1 MLKTTSLRNKII
13 LYISSVAIVFL
24 AAGIY
29 PNLKADFR
37 IQYENVTA
45 KANALADEIGY
56 AFEVLTIHE
65 DDYSLRRVVEQTAT
79 IELVEEVGIT
89 DREGRYLV
97 HNRQGRIGE
106 SMAHPLLARV
116 IEEERRHVSVEA
128 DKLVVIQPLHG
139 EAYLARYRS
148 DVIGS
153 IVIVMDLAPFNARM
167 RQRALVI
174 SLATIAFVALLGLC
188 LGVVVNQLIIRPVG
202 ALSVATKQL
211 TDGDWNARVAHKRKD
226 EIGDL
231 AFSFNFMAGAVAER
245 EERLRIQKEEI
256 QKANDELERRVAER
270 TVELVQTAEQLR
282 RELVL
287 RKRTEASLRE
297 SEERLSVT
305 LSSIGD
311 AVIATGVAGEVT
323 LMNPVAEQL
332 TGWTRT
338 EAYGRDSQEIFNIIN
353 EETGIRVES
362 PVEKVLRRGIVVGL
376 ANHTILISKNGVKIP
391 IDDSGAPIR
400 DDKGNV
406 LGVVLIF
413 RDVTE
418 KRRSRK
424 ALKEYSERLEEMVAS
439 RTKELRDA
447 QKELVRKE
455 RLAALG
461 QLTATVAH
469 EIRNPLGTVRTSIF
483 SLSENIERNE
493 KKRVDRALL
502 LAERNILR
510 CDRIITELLD
520 FTRQKNLKKRPVKI
534 DSWLEHLLAE
544 QTIPEEIEYK
554 LALDSGVSVPVDTE
568 YLRRAVVNVIAN
580 ALQALEEKGGTEMG
594 MTVRTTIAGERI
606 EIGVADTG
614 PGISDDIREKIFEP
628 LFSTKSIGVGLGLS
642 IVEDI
647 MAEHDGG
654 VEIESEPG
662 KGTEVVLWLPVAK
675 QRPAT
680 NPIDD
685 TIVK

>member
-1 MLKTTSLRNKII
+1 MLKMTSLRSKII
-13 LYISSVAIVFL
+13 LYISTVAIVFL

-29 PNLKADFR
+29 ANLKADSR

-65 DDYSLRRVVEQTAT
+65 DEYSLQRVVEQTAT

-97 HNRQGRIGE
+97 HNRRGYIGD
-106 SMAHPLLARV
+106 SLAHPLLARV

-167 RQRALVI
+167 RQRALII
-174 SLATIAFVALLGLC
+174 SLSTIAFVALLGLC
-188 LGVVVNQLIIRPVG
+188 LGVVVNHLIIRPVG

-211 TDGDWNARVAHKRKD
+211 TDGNWDTKVDHKRTD

-231 AFSFNFMAGAVAER
+231 AFSFNFMARAVMER

-256 QKANDELERRVAER
+256 QQANDELERRVEER
-270 TVELVQTAEQLR
+270 TAELVQTAEQLR
-282 RELVL
+282 RELFL

-297 SEERLSVT
+297 SEERLAVT

-311 AVIATGVAGEVT
+311 AVIATGVEGDVA

-332 TGWTRT
+332 TGWTRA
-338 EAYGRDSQEIFNIIN
+338 EAYGRDSQAVFNIVN
-353 EETGIRVES
+353 EKTGRRVES
-362 PVEKVLRRGIVVGL
+362 PVEKILRLGTIVGL
-376 ANHTILISKNGVKIP
+376 ANHTILISKNGMKIP

-400 DDKGNV
+400 DDKGNL

-418 KRRSRK
+418 RRKNQK

-447 QKELVRKE
+447 QKELVRQE
-455 RLAALG
+455 RLAVLG

-483 SLSENIERNE
+483 SLSENIKRNE
-493 KKRVDRALL
+493 KKRVDRAIL

-510 CDRIITELLD
+510 CDGIITELLD
-520 FTRQKNLKKRPVKI
+520 FTRQKILKKRPIEI
-534 DSWLEHLLAE
+534 DPWLENLLA
-544 QTIPEEIEYK
+544 QQIIPEQIEYK
-554 LALDSGVSVPVDTE
+554 LALDSRVLVPVDTE
-568 YLRRAVVNVIAN
+568 YLRRAVVNVIDN
-580 ALQALEEKGGTEMG
+580 AIQALEEKGGASMG
-594 MTVRTTIAGERI
+594 LTVRTTIAGERI

-614 PGISDDIREKIFEP
+614 PGIPDDIREKIFEP

-647 MAEHDGG
+647 MAEHRGG
-654 VEIESEPG
+654 VDIASEPG
-662 KGTEVVLWLPVAK
+662 KGTEVVLWLPLEE
-675 QRPAT
+675 QRPVM
-680 NPIDD
+680 NPVDD
-685 TIVK
+685 TL

>member
-1 MLKTTSLRNKII
+1 MLKMTSLRSKII
-13 LYISSVAIVFL
+13 LYISTVAIVFL

-29 PNLKADFR
+29 ANLKADSR

-65 DDYSLRRVVEQTAT
+65 DEYSLQRVVEQTAT

-97 HNRQGRIGE
+97 HNRRGYIGD
-106 SMAHPLLARV
+106 SLAHPLLARV

-167 RQRALVI
+167 RQRALII
-174 SLATIAFVALLGLC
+174 SLSTIAFVALLGLC
-188 LGVVVNQLIIRPVG
+188 LGVVVNHLIIRPVG

-211 TDGDWNARVAHKRKD
+211 TDGNWDAKVDHKRTD

-231 AFSFNFMAGAVAER
+231 AFSFNFMARAVMER

-256 QKANDELERRVAER
+256 QQANDELERRVEER
-270 TVELVQTAEQLR
+270 TAELVQTAEQLR
-282 RELVL
+282 RELFL

-297 SEERLSVT
+297 SEERLAVT

-311 AVIATGVAGEVT
+311 AVIATGVEGDVA

-332 TGWTRT
+332 TGWTRA
-338 EAYGRDSQEIFNIIN
+338 EAYGRDSQAVFNIVN
-353 EETGIRVES
+353 EKTGRRVES
-362 PVEKVLRRGIVVGL
+362 PVEKILRLGTIVGL
-376 ANHTILISKNGVKIP
+376 ANHTILISKNGMKIP

-400 DDKGNV
+400 DDKGNL

-418 KRRSRK
+418 RRKNQK

-447 QKELVRKE
+447 QKELVRQE
-455 RLAALG
+455 RLAVLG

-483 SLSENIERNE
+483 SLSENIKRNE
-493 KKRVDRALL
+493 KKRVDRAIL

-510 CDRIITELLD
+510 CDGIITELLD
-520 FTRQKNLKKRPVKI
+520 FTRQKNLKKRPIEI
-534 DSWLEHLLAE
+534 DPWLENLLA
-544 QTIPEEIEYK
+544 QQIIPEQIEYK
-554 LALDSGVSVPVDTE
+554 LALDSRVLVPVDTE
-568 YLRRAVVNVIAN
+568 YLRRAVVNVIDN
-580 ALQALEEKGGTEMG
+580 AIQALEEKGGASMG
-594 MTVRTTIAGERI
+594 LTVRTTIAGERI

-614 PGISDDIREKIFEP
+614 PGIPDDIREKIFEP

-647 MAEHDGG
+647 MAEHRGG
-654 VEIESEPG
+654 VDIASEPG
-662 KGTEVVLWLPVAK
+662 KGTEVVLWLPLEG
-675 QRPAT
+675 QRPVM
-680 NPIDD
+680 NPVDD
-685 TIVK
+685 TL